1 MGKPRVEVDQEL
13 CIGSSNCV
21 EVAEGVFEMNDEEKA
36 EVVDPAAQPIDVL
49 REAANQC
56 PVAAIMVEE
65 EDSDE

>member
-13 CIGSSNCV
+13 CIGSANCV

-36 EVVDPAAQPIDVL
+36 EVIDPTAQPIDVL
-49 REAANQC
+49 REAAKQC
-56 PVAAIMVEE
+56 PVAAITVEE